1 MQYVYDRTHIRTI
14 TYMCICVY
22 DRTHTYIYIYIRPS
36 SHDNGLNP
44 SDFIPGV
51 EHTICYVGQNPMC
64 FHVFFM
70 CYVDSIEKTWK
81 HIGVLLIVMC
91 FLCMFI
97 LNYVDSVPVDWFH
110 ECVLF
115 VSYAPKSALH
125 VLFIAYPSSPIQ
137 LVVTI
142 SSNGGSPNGS
152 RSQVDEVWTN
162 RENRWCVELSPW
174 KPHTKFL
181 WFNPTCLLAKHQFIR
196 FKCICSTCLVKQIA
210 SVHCL

>member
-1 MQYVYDRTHIRTI
+1 MLVKT
-14 TYMCICVY
+14 
-22 DRTHTYIYIYIRPS
+22 
-36 SHDNGLNP
+36 
-44 SDFIPGV
+44 
-51 EHTICYVGQNPMC
+51 PMC

-70 CYVDSIEKTWK
+70 CYVDSIEKNMKTHWGSVDC
-81 HIGVLLIVMC
+81 HV

-152 RSQVDEVWTN
+152 RSQVDEV
-162 RENRWCVELSPW
+162 
-174 KPHTKFL
+174 
-181 WFNPTCLLAKHQFIR
+181 
-196 FKCICSTCLVKQIA
+196 
-210 SVHCL
+210 